1 MTRKIATAAPLAAAV
16 LPILALAASL
26 LMASAASAQTT
37 APAPPPKSG
46 PVSGPESGPDVL
58 IPAGPSPAPARH
70 MAIGADLFASTDADD
85 TDVIKAGVSFDWMH
99 DNPDRYL
106 GIRLETAHFK
116 PLGQT
121 STDDQRVYL
130 RFADTHGPWKWNG
143 QIGSDGDTVLGA
155 FSLHK
160 ENRFHPEAFIEREII
175 ETPIGV
181 NQGLYYTF
189 VGGAVDLPINDHNNL
204 TFVAGVQDFTGD
216 DVRTHLR
223 INYVHVLKPEW
234 GLSAQ
239 IRTRYFHSSDP
250 GEFDYFS
257 PRWYAEILPVI
268 QIRRYSG
275 GWRYVVAAGLGAQR
289 NAGAD
294 WRSSR
299 YFNAQITSPPIANT
313 LGRNWAV
320 TAAFTYSNTPVGSG
334 NTYDYNQL
342 TLGLTHAF

>member
-1 MTRKIATAAPLAAAV
+1 MTRKLATAAALSAAV
-16 LPILALAASL
+16 LTASL
-26 LMASAASAQTT
+26 LMASVASAQTT
-37 APAPPPKSG
+37 APLPPPESG
-46 PVSGPESGPDVL
+46 PKSGPDVL
-58 IPAGPSPAPARH
+58 IPALAASPASSPAPARR

-85 TDVIKAGVSFDWMH
+85 TDVIKAGVSFDWRR
-99 DNPDRYL
+99 DSPDRYL

-130 RFADTHGPWKWNG
+130 RFADTRGPWKWNG

-160 ENRFHPEAFIEREII
+160 ENRFHPEVFIERDII

-189 VGGAVDLPINDHNNL
+189 VGGAVDLPINDRNNL

-216 DVRTHLR
+216 NVRTHLR
-223 INYVHVLKPEW
+223 VNYVHVLKPEW
-234 GLSAQ
+234 GVSAQ

-257 PRWYAEILPVI
+257 PRWYAEVLPVI

-275 GWRYVVAAGLGAQR
+275 GWRYVLAAGLGAQR

-299 YFNAQITSPPIANT
+299 YFNAQITSPPITTAV
-313 LGRNWAV
+313 GRDWAI

-342 TLGLTHAF
+342 TLGLTRAF